1 MESISLKK
9 RLLVA
14 GGILV
19 CGYIVYCILKN
30 QEEEL
35 KQQQAQATEDA
46 DFVIIDENE
55 NSEKFETAE
64 KKAHKP
70 PISSDDSNTQ
80 KTTTNLS
87 VIRNVSMEKSIFKE
101 HDEKVELENN
111 MNIKEST
118 LSEIQNLTE
127 KEQESELEQ
136 QIVAD
141 PQDISKINDIVVN
154 QPTKV
159 TIPKEEKV
167 ANDDFPLQLGSK
179 GKRVWN
185 LKVYM
190 LKNHGASG
198 VVTDDY
204 DALTVERVKRYLKA
218 DNVTEQLYRDLN
230 MEGKRKKKRNATKK
244 KY

>member
-19 CGYIVYCILKN
+19 CGYIVYCILRN

-35 KQQQAQATEDA
+35 KQQQETEDA
-46 DFVIIDENE
+46 DFVIIDEHK
-55 NSEKFETAE
+55 NSEKFETVE
-64 KKAHKP
+64 KKTANSP
-70 PISSDDSNTQ
+70 MSSDDSSLQ
-80 KTTTNLS
+80 KTTANLS
-87 VIRNVSMEKSIFKE
+87 VIKNVSMEKSISKAQ
-101 HDEKVELENN
+101 DKKVQLENN
-111 MNIKEST
+111 IDIQVSK
-118 LSEIQNLTE
+118 LPEIQ
-127 KEQESELEQ
+127 ESDKQ
-136 QIVAD
+136 A
-141 PQDISKINDIVVN
+141 QDIAVATKNTSTINDIVVN

-159 TIPKEEKV
+159 TIPNEEKV